1 MVLGESE
8 EETAYLLEEL
18 KKWLPNPVNFMTI
31 DFSARLES
39 GVNDVFPDVI
49 IQKCVFHAIQLLTRG
64 LIKEFTKRKKELIV
78 DHIEEWNALRRRTL
92 SLEKNEQVPDLS
104 PFKFDDVEF
113 AWQIYVKLR
122 NALTRNDPRRIE
134 QKLQSFFSSSQ
145 FSKWNGKHLFLSK
158 YEDIF
163 TKRKFKFSE
172 KSLKYVVPKIYKA
185 FRAAIRVLRKELEE
199 SKSHFNKVKY
209 LILMNPI
216 NMKTYHRTKLRKY
229 LKEFPWLRSYRHL
242 LVKFYYQFRLPPEKR
257 SLLSFLSQLITDTS
271 HPWLRSAVQT
281 LIDNEENVFRFQ
293 RVPEL
298 FPKVKPSKSI
308 KVVNESCNKLVNKLY
323 QTQCGMRTIKNI
335 RMRISN
341 RLKCPI
347 IISPGLLEK
356 IK

>member
-1 MVLGESE
+1 MGESE

-49 IQKCVFHAIQLLTRG
+49 VQKCVFHAIQLLTRG
-64 LIKEFTKRKKELIV
+64 LIKEFTRRKKELIV
-78 DHIEEWNALRRRTL
+78 DHIEEWKALRRRTL
-92 SLEKNEQVPDLS
+92 SLEKNKQVSNLS
-104 PFKFDDVEF
+104 PFKFDDVES

-122 NALTRNDPRRIE
+122 DALTRNDPRRIE
-134 QKLQSFFSSSQ
+134 EELQSFFSSSQ

-185 FRAAIRVLRKELEE
+185 FRAAIRELRKELEG

-216 NMKTYHRTKLRKY
+216 NMETYHHTKLRKY
-229 LKEFPWLRSYRHL
+229 LKEFPWLRSYRPL
-242 LVKFYYQFRLPPEKR
+242 LVKFYYQFRLPLEKR
-257 SLLSFLSQLITDTS
+257 SPLSFLSQLITDPS
-271 HPWLRSAVQT
+271 HPRLRSAVQT
-281 LIDNEENVFRFQ
+281 LIDNEESVFRFQ

-308 KVVNESCNKLVNKLY
+308 KVVNESCNKLMNQLY
-323 QTQCGMRTIKNI
+323 QTQCGMRTIENL

-347 IISPGLLEK
+347 IISPDLLEK